1 MHYMHYARL
10 AKPLFALLCAL
21 ITQACG
27 FGERPDVLILVRA
40 GDPISR
46 SIGDFYASAR
56 RIPSR
61 RILELELSNGADENE
76 IDAATFDSEIAAPI
90 EAYLAAEDPD
100 GEISILVT
108 TLGIPLRIG
117 HCKNTQP
124 HYPRDCRSAAVDAAL
139 AGLGRISLA
148 AGPLEDN
155 VNPYFGDPRP
165 FEEFRR
171 AEPDAHLR
179 FLVARITGPSMPR
192 DSESNLPL
200 ALQRLIDL
208 PSETDTSTPPLWQI
222 HSDSPRASRAAASAA
237 LFDPITPLLE
247 RLGHAVCDGCTTSTQ
262 DPAPAGIILQSGMDA
277 GASSAL
283 PPRLD
288 YPGLVIALGG
298 TEIGRAGRQDN
309 GPFEDFLAVWLA
321 RGARAIST
329 HIGDPSLSAVT
340 RPAVQLQLW
349 ADGRTAVE
357 AHFGSVPHLGWVNVF
372 IGDPLLTIPESSP
385 AESSDRDSDGVLDAQ
400 DNCLDVANSRQRDTN
415 GDHVGNRCDPDV
427 DNDGRVETSWG
438 QIYPVDSRGDLEAIA
453 LTARNGPY
461 NPDHDIDGDG
471 LVDESDLALA
481 QLWLF
486 RRPGPSSDPRIVRD
500 SID

>member
-1 MHYMHYARL
+1 MRYAHL
-10 AKPLFALLCAL
+10 AKPLFAILCAL
-21 ITQACG
+21 FMQACG
-27 FGERPDVLILVRA
+27 FGERADVLILVRA
-40 GDPISR
+40 GDPTSR
-46 SIGDFYASAR
+46 SIGNYYASAR
-56 RIPSR
+56 RVPSR
-61 RILELELSNGADENE
+61 RILELELSNGAREKE

-90 EAYLAAEDPD
+90 ESYLAAEDPD
-100 GEISILVT
+100 GEVSILVT

-124 HYPRDCRSAAVDAAL
+124 HYPRDCRSAAVDAVL

-148 AGPLEDN
+148 EGPLEDN

-171 AEPDAHLR
+171 DEPNAHLR
-179 FLVARITGPSMPR
+179 FLVARITGPSIPR
-192 DSESNLPL
+192 DSESNLPI
-200 ALQRLIDL
+200 ALRRLID
-208 PSETDTSTPPLWQI
+208 PPTEMGASASPIWQI
-222 HSDSPRASRAAASAA
+222 HADSPRASRAAASAA
-237 LFDPITPLLE
+237 LFDPIAPLLE
-247 RLGHAVCDGCTTSTQ
+247 RLGHSVCDGCTASTQ

-277 GASSAL
+277 GASGAL

-298 TEIGRAGRQDN
+298 TAIGRTGHDKD
-309 GPFEDFLAVWLA
+309 PFEDFLSVWLA
-321 RGARAIST
+321 RGAHAIST

-340 RPAVQLQLW
+340 RPAVQLLLW
-349 ADGRTAVE
+349 ANGRTAVE

-372 IGDPLLTIPESSP
+372 IGDPLLTIPESSHL
-385 AESSDRDSDGVLDAQ
+385 ESGDRDDDGVLDAL
-400 DNCLDVANSRQRDTN
+400 DNCLDVANTSQRDTN
-415 GDHVGNRCDPDV
+415 DDHVGNRCDPDV

-471 LVDESDLALA
+471 LVDENDLALA

-486 RRPGPSSDPRIVRD
+486 RRPGPSGDPRAAPD
-500 SID
+500 SSD